1 MKQFEKWLLP
11 TLFILLLLTAW
22 EVLVRTHVISGAL
35 FSQPTRIAAE
45 IQSIHTRELPERSL
59 LLQHIGATTYRLVVA
74 SFIGILTG
82 IAAGLVMGTS
92 PAVYRFFNPLMTALM
107 PIPGIAL
114 APLFIVWIG
123 FGNPTI
129 ISLGGLAAFFPIAY
143 NVTAGVRS
151 VDQQLVR
158 AATITGSTGL
168 RVAFQVYL
176 PWAMSYL
183 LTGVKLG
190 LARCWR
196 TIIAVEFIAATNYG
210 LGYMIWDAASYL
222 RSGIVFGGIAILIV
236 FYFVLE
242 KGLLNLLEARTIRRW
257 GMVK

>member
-1 MKQFEKWLLP
+1 M
-11 TLFILLLLTAW
+11 A
-22 EVLVRTHVISGAL
+22 RTHIINGAL
-35 FSQPTRIAAE
+35 FPQPSKIAAE
-45 IQSIHTRELPERSL
+45 IQSVHTRELPERSL
-59 LLQHIGATTYRLVVA
+59 LLKHIEATTYRLVIA
-74 SFIGILTG
+74 SSIGILAG
-82 IAAGLVMGTS
+82 IVAGLVMGIS
-92 PAVYRFFNPLMTALM
+92 PAIYRFFNPLMTALM

-151 VDQQLVR
+151 VDPQLVR
-158 AATITGSTGL
+158 AATISGSTRLGI
-168 RVAFQVYL
+168 AFQVYL
-176 PWAMSYL
+176 PWAMGYL

-242 KGLLNLLEARTIRRW
+242 KGVLNLLEAQTIRRW